1 MMQGPNPE
9 VQQPPLGA
17 SSLRIP
23 LAGRRLAAAGA
34 GSPAP
39 ETYALLSEL
48 PPIFPVPEATDAQ
61 RERLRRAIKSYRD
74 ETP

>member
-1 MMQGPNPE
+1 MVQSPNPE

-39 ETYALLSEL
+39 ETSALLSEL
-48 PPIFPVPEATDAQ
+48 PPIYPVPEVTSAQ
-61 RERLRRAIKSYRD
+61 RRRLRRAIESYRD
-74 ETP
+74 ATA